1 MKVDI
6 ALLVELLAAALARSN
21 IAENSLSVVVHE
33 SHRTLPVLESAGTT
47 AYVNLKPL
55 HHVDFRPVVGGLPAA
70 KERLSAQTSR
80 DDAMALLKRAR
91 IIVLC
96 VPNDPA
102 AIAALPDFDTAGKLC
117 LIYGEPRAAGWSHI
131 TPRLRGG
138 DFTPFEVGGARLLIS
153 REAVDGVG
161 GRQTMLPTGVG
172 DLAER
177 LAHQMPAVLTV
188 ENHSGGVRLRIKPDP
203 LRLIVAGTE
212 SLAHNLTQE
221 NRALFNARGVGALAL
236 PVEGRG
242 SLQILVRNVRDRID
256 SLTIAV
262 GNKVVLMNRIDY
274 TEYGAVLSLPATEIE
289 SGRDALMFLALPKT
303 AVPQDGFCDIGAVT
317 QTLELA

>member
-1 MKVDI
+1 MKYDI
-6 ALLVELLAAALARSN
+6 ALLVELVAASLARSQV
-21 IAENSLSVVVHE
+21 AENALAVVIHE
-33 SHRTLPVLESAGTT
+33 SHRTLPILESAGAT

-55 HHVDFRPVVGGLPAA
+55 HHRDFRPVVGGLPAV
-70 KERLSAQTSR
+70 KERVEAQADRSE
-80 DDAMALLKRAR
+80 ANALLRRAR
-91 IIVLC
+91 IVVLC

-102 AIAALPDFDTAGKLC
+102 AIAALPEFDSAGKLC
-117 LIYGEPRAAGWSHI
+117 LIYGEPRAGGWSHI

-138 DFTPFEVGGARLLIS
+138 DFTPFEIAGARLLIS

-161 GRQTMLPTGVG
+161 GRQLLLPNGIG
-172 DLAER
+172 DLADR
-177 LAHQMPAVLTV
+177 LAHQVPGVLQV
-188 ENHSGGVRLRIKPDP
+188 ESHAAGIRLRIKPDP
-203 LRLIVAGTE
+203 LRLMVAATE

-236 PVEGRG
+236 PLEGRG
-242 SLQILVRNVRDRID
+242 SLQLLVRNVRDRID

-262 GNKVVLMNRIDY
+262 GSKTILMNRIDY
-274 TEYGAVLSLPATEIE
+274 TEYGAVLSLPPTDIE
-289 SGRDALMFLALPKT
+289 PGRDALMFLSLPKT